1 MTELTAAMRRTIKR
15 KLSHEQP
22 TVWIGKSGV
31 SHGLVKEIE
40 KQLEK
45 REMIK
50 VKILRSAL
58 EEEEAERIA
67 SRTAEQ
73 TQALLAEVR
82 GHTFLLY
89 KSRKK

>member
-1 MTELTAAMRRTIKR
+1 
-15 KLSHEQP
+15 
-22 TVWIGKSGV
+22 
-31 SHGLVKEIE
+31 
-40 KQLEK
+40 
-45 REMIK
+45 MIK

-58 EEEEAERIA
+58 EEEEADRIA

-73 TQALLAEVR
+73 TKALLAEVR